1 MLAAHGSVD
10 PRSPANAYAV
20 ADQIRRRRPRLD
32 VRVGVCE
39 RSEPNL
45 RQVLDSLPAN
55 ADAVVAPLL
64 LADAYHA
71 RVDLPAIIKSAGNT
85 VRQADVLGEDP
96 RLLAV
101 LRQRLNVSRFDRN
114 VGVIVVAVGSSW
126 DMVNAR
132 TRAVAPALADGTRWA
147 GAVTAFATG
156 PSPTLAEAAHQ
167 LRRCGAE
174 QLVIAPWFLAEGR
187 LTDRIAAEAAENNI
201 SMAPPL
207 GAHPL
212 IAAAVLDRFDTATA
226 GLAAA

>member
-1 MLAAHGSVD
+1 
-10 PRSPANAYAV
+10 
-20 ADQIRRRRPRLD
+20 
-32 VRVGVCE
+32 VRVGFCE

-45 RQVLDSLPAN
+45 RRVLNGLPAN

-71 RVDLPAIIKSAGNT
+71 RVDIPAIIDSAGNAA
-85 VRQADVLGEDP
+85 RQADVLGEDP

-101 LRQRLNVSRFDRN
+101 LHRRLNVSRSDPKL
-114 VGVIVVAVGSSW
+114 GVIVVAVGSSW
-126 DMVNAR
+126 DLVNAR
-132 TRAVAPALADGTRWA
+132 TRAVAPALAAGTRWV

-156 PSPTLAEAAHQ
+156 PSPTLDDAAHQ

-187 LTDRIAAEAAENNI
+187 LTDRIAAEAADNNI
-201 SMAPPL
+201 AMAPPL

-226 GLAAA
+226 ALAAA